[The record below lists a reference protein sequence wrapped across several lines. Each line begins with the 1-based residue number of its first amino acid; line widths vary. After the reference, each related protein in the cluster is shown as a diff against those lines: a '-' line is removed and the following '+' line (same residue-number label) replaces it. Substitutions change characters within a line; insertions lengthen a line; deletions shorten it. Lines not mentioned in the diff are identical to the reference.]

1 MSALRLL
8 TAMMLAL
15 GADFAKADTC
25 FDDQNLA
32 QLMPTRAEQR
42 PVLIYVWSPRMV
54 YSVQNMAVAS
64 RAAAATGME
73 FVVLHDSR
81 APDQERREVLQG
93 SVALCAQQLIQ
104 REALRHF
111 PTAFVLTTKG
121 IHAQPIVGAMP
132 LAAWQFSLGERLKP

>member
-1 MSALRLL
+1 MNALRLL
-8 TAMMLAL
+8 TAMLLAL
-15 GADFAKADTC
+15 GADFAKAGTC

-81 APDQERREVLQG
+81 VPDQERSDVWQG
-93 SVALCAQQLIQ
+93 SIALCAQQLIQ

-121 IHAQPIVGAMP
+121 IHAQAIVGAMP
-132 LAAWQFSLGERLKP
+132 QSAWQLSIAQRLRP